1 MGLLETILIIVIL
14 VVLVIVIWNVFFKK
28 NTMLMN
34 GIHQASPGVEISH
47 NKLPENNSSNYS
59 FALWFFIEDWNSNYG
74 NVKNVIYMGPSR
86 TTVAMTGSNLGASGN
101 QGPALNPSGN
111 NIAAALDAY
120 ENNLLI
126 GVKTFASANSDSTQ
140 RNTSMLPSSNYF
152 SEQSIPGQSKYSYE
166 TFKITNVNVQKWVCL
181 IVCVCGRN
189 LDIYL
194 HGKLVRRFQ
203 FFDKCLNPQ
212 QAYNIY
218 REGLG
223 SDLFGDFFN
232 KYRMKIQFFEYNHA
246 LGKPIVL

>member
-47 NKLPENNSSNYS
+47 TKLPENNSSNYS

-74 NVKNVIYMGPSR
+74 NVKNVIYMGPSK

-126 GVKTFASANSDSTQ
+126 QPITLKYLTDITCGEEVS
-140 RNTSMLPSSNYF
+140 Y
-152 SEQSIPGQSKYSYE
+152 SKDY
-166 TFKITNVNVQKWVCL
+166 
-181 IVCVCGRN
+181 N
-189 LDIYL
+189 LDIL
-194 HGKLVRRFQ
+194 TNVKKCEENGNNEVNVTFHPIINTGK
-203 FFDKCLNPQ
+203 FDNAEHLMEYVKFIITDEFVNQ
-212 QAYNIY
+212 HNY
-218 REGLG
+218 
-223 SDLFGDFFN
+223 
-232 KYRMKIQFFEYNHA
+232 KI
-246 LGKPIVL
+246 